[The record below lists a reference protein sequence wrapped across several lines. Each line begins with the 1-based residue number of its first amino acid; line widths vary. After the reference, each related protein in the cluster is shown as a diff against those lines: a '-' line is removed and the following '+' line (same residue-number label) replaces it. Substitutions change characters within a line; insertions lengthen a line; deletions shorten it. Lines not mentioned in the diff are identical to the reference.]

1 MVGNKAQFPGVLWRQ
16 CELRRNINT
25 TCYVKSVKKT
35 PLHTYVLKIHVCHVQ
50 PFHKKVTESK
60 KGKWGHYFT
69 DLIGRLTWLNTFT
82 VCIYFKYI
90 YCFKLCNNYQK
101 SFNPS
106 TIHPL
111 ATISKAISN
120 QHRRV
125 KWEKRGLV
133 FAVFVFCFTDRL
145 LRLRISTV
153 TVKITLGEG
162 PCTTG
167 SEQHRENGSVPL
179 SYFWNWSILAPS
191 REVCPLTKR
200 EAKEAQV
207 ATTKFRARM
216 RMEKLT
222 ARRTAESQPHAH
234 KVVTRRS
241 SASGHAAPTAPGL
254 EPDGQVWAD
263 ANWQPFKLWH
273 HFCGPWR
280 RSKLQAGSLRKALV
294 FTLPSLCRFHSS
306 HTLPDKRGKVENRQ
320 KGKEQDKMKKTA
332 DLRKE

>member
-1 MVGNKAQFPGVLWRQ
+1 MWNPTVVANKARFPGVLWRQ
-16 CELRRNINT
+16 CELRWNSNT

-82 VCIYFKYI
+82 VFIYFKYI

-125 KWEKRGLV
+125 KWEKRGL
-133 FAVFVFCFTDRL
+133 FLLFLFFCFTDRL

-162 PCTTG
+162 PCTTA

-179 SYFWNWSILAPS
+179 SYFWNWRILTPC
-191 REVCPLTKR
+191 RKLYTLTGR
-200 EAKEAQV
+200 EAEKAQV
-207 ATTKFRARM
+207 ATTQFEACM
-216 RMEKLT
+216 RTEKLT
-222 ARRTAESQPHAH
+222 ACRTAENQPHAH
-234 KVVTRRS
+234 KVVPPAVLGLRS
-241 SASGHAAPTAPGL
+241 CSPNALRATA
-254 EPDGQVWAD
+254 
-263 ANWQPFKLWH
+263 
-273 HFCGPWR
+273 WR
-280 RSKLQAGSLRKALV
+280 PSLSLRQLKTFQVLTPFLWALKTIETAGWLPLKGLGFH
-294 FTLPSLCRFHSS
+294 FTFMMQISLFS
-306 HTLPDKRGKVENRQ
+306 HTRQKEKSGEQAKRG
-320 KGKEQDKMKKTA
+320 GTG
-332 DLRKE
+332 